1 MDQLISVKESANRLG
16 CTEAAI
22 RKWLHQRKIE
32 RVKLGRLT
40 RIRQADV
47 EAIMRVGLQS
57 GQMEKVA

>member
-1 MDQLISVKESANRLG
+1 MDQLISVKESAHRLG

-40 RIRQADV
+40 RIRQADL
-47 EAIMRVGLQS
+47 EAIIRVGLQS
-57 GQMEKVA
+57 GQSEKAA

>member
-16 CTEAAI
+16 CTEAAV

-47 EAIMRVGLQS
+47 DAIIRVGVQPA
-57 GQMEKVA
+57 QAEKAA